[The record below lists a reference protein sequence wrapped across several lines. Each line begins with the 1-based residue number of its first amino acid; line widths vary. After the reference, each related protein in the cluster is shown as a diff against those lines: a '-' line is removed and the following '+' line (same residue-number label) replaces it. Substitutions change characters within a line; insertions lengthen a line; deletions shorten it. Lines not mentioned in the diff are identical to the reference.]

1 MKLEYRVL
9 IASAVL
15 VTAACGNHNSAQVV
29 YGSDANRQ
37 ARIYNSPDDIYR
49 KQQLER
55 ARQAQAQAQVQAR
68 AQAPTPQY
76 AVARDIEPVQL
87 TPVSDIYLD
96 QPRAQRAEPVLT
108 QKAKGYI
115 EVQRGDTVYAIA
127 RRFNVSPQA
136 VIDVNNL
143 RSPYALAVGQALKL
157 PKGATVATTEAAPTT
172 RRVVA
177 RDTLYNVRHGDTLYS
192 ISRASRVPVET
203 IAAANRLRAPYTL
216 TIGQQIV
223 VPQTPVGDLKA
234 VNTARTE
241 TAATK
246 PQEMRPARDVG
257 ELTRNVAYTQP
268 APVSPKSL
276 FDWPVRGAIVA
287 GYGPGELGRRNEG
300 VNIAAP
306 SGTAV
311 RAAADGEVVYRGAEL
326 EGYGN
331 LLLLRHQ
338 DGYVTAYAH
347 NDTMLVRKGQ
357 TVRKGQIIAKVGD
370 TGAVKTPQ
378 LHFEIRKD
386 RKSVDPVALLGP
398 K

>member
-1 MKLEYRVL
+1 MNFVHRALV
-9 IASAVL
+9 ASFFVGI
-15 VTAACGNHNSAQVV
+15 AACGNHNNAPVV
-29 YGSDANRQ
+29 YGADANRQ

-49 KQQLER
+49 KQQMER
-55 ARQAQAQAQVQAR
+55 ARQAQARAQAR
-68 AQAPTPQY
+68 AQAPAPQY

-87 TPVSDIYLD
+87 TPVSEIYLD
-96 QPRAQRAEPVLT
+96 QPEPRRAAPPPARA

-115 EVQRGDTVYAIA
+115 EVQRGDTVYAVA
-127 RRFNVSPQA
+127 RRFNVSPQSIISA
-136 VIDVNNL
+136 NNL
-143 RSPYALAVGQALKL
+143 YAPYELSVGQALKL
-157 PKGATVATTEAAPTT
+157 PKGATVAAVETPT

-177 RDTLYNVRHGDTLYS
+177 RDTLYRVRHGDTLYS

-203 IAAANRLRAPYTL
+203 IAKANRLRAPYTL
-216 TIGQQIV
+216 AIGQQIV
-223 VPQTPVGDLKA
+223 VPQTPVGDIR
-234 VNTARTE
+234 TASKPRVQTPSQ
-241 TAATK
+241 

-257 ELTRNVAYTQP
+257 ELTRNVSYTAP
-268 APVSPKSL
+268 APVSPKSM
-276 FDWPVRGAIVA
+276 FSWPVRGAIIA

-331 LLLLRHQ
+331 LLLVRHQ
-338 DGYVTAYAH
+338 DGFVTAYAH

-357 TVRKGQIIAKVGD
+357 KVRQGQVIAKVGS

-378 LHFEIRKD
+378 LHFEIRRD
-386 RKSVDPVALLGP
+386 RKSVDPVALLGAQ
-398 K
+398 

>member
-1 MKLEYRVL
+1 MKFVHRALV
-9 IASAVL
+9 ASFFVGI
-15 VTAACGNHNSAQVV
+15 AACGNHNNAPVV
-29 YGSDANRQ
+29 YGADASRQ

-55 ARQAQAQAQVQAR
+55 ARQAQARAQIR

-87 TPVSDIYLD
+87 TPVSEIYLD
-96 QPRAQRAEPVLT
+96 KPDPQRAAPPPARM

-115 EVQRGDTVYAIA
+115 EVQRGDTVYAVA
-127 RRFNVSPQA
+127 RRFNVSPQSIIEA
-136 VIDVNNL
+136 NNL
-143 RSPYALAVGQALKL
+143 YAPYDLSVGQALKL
-157 PKGATVATTEAAPTT
+157 PKGAAVVTTADATT

-203 IAAANRLRAPYTL
+203 IAKANRLRTPYTL
-216 TIGQQIV
+216 AIGQQIV
-223 VPQTPVGDLKA
+223 VPQTPVGEVRTATA
-234 VNTARTE
+234 VRTE
-241 TAATK
+241 TQTQ
-246 PQEMRPARDVG
+246 PQQTRPPRDVG
-257 ELTRNVAYTQP
+257 ELTRNVAYTKP

-276 FDWPVRGAIVA
+276 FAWPVRGAVIA

-311 RAAADGEVVYRGAEL
+311 RAAAGGEVVYRGAEL

-331 LLLLRHQ
+331 LLLVRHQ
-338 DGYVTAYAH
+338 DGFVTAYAH

-357 TVRKGQIIAKVGD
+357 KVRQGQIIAKVGS

-378 LHFEIRKD
+378 LHFEIRRD
-386 RKSVDPVALLGP
+386 RKSVDPLALLGSQ
-398 K
+398 

>member
-1 MKLEYRVL
+1 MKFLPG
-9 IASAVL
+9 VL
-15 VTAACGNHNSAQVV
+15 VAFVFVGVAACGNHNNASVV
-29 YGSDANRQ
+29 YGADASRQ

-49 KQQLER
+49 KQQIER
-55 ARQAQAQAQVQAR
+55 ARQVEIQAQAR
-68 AQAPTPQY
+68 AQAPAPQY

-87 TPVSDIYLD
+87 TPVSAIYLD
-96 QPRAQRAEPVLT
+96 QPEPQRAARERS
-108 QKAKGYI
+108 QKAKGYV
-115 EVQRGDTVYAIA
+115 EVQRGDTVFAVA

-136 VIDVNNL
+136 IIETNNL
-143 RSPYALAVGQALKL
+143 RAPYDLSVGQALKL
-157 PKGATVATTEAAPTT
+157 PRGATVAAVDTPT

-203 IAAANRLRAPYTL
+203 IAKANRLRAPYTL
-216 TIGQQIV
+216 SIGQQVV
-223 VPQTPVGDLKA
+223 VPQAPVGDIR
-234 VNTARTE
+234 TATPVRSQ
-241 TAATK
+241 ASVR

-257 ELTRNVAYTQP
+257 DLARNVAYTAP
-268 APVSPKSL
+268 VPVSPKSL
-276 FDWPVRGAIVA
+276 FAWPVRGAVIA

-311 RAAADGEVVYRGAEL
+311 RASADGEVVYRGAEL

-331 LLLLRHQ
+331 LLLVRHQ
-338 DGYVTAYAH
+338 DGFVTAYAH

-357 TVRKGQIIAKVGD
+357 KVRQGQIIAKVGS

-378 LHFEIRKD
+378 LHFEIRQD
-386 RKSVDPVALLGP
+386 RRSVDPVALLGSQ
-398 K
+398 